1 LKINKTYTYWIIEK
15 STIHKTIENDDDDDL
30 PFTKNPNNVLINELS
45 SDQDEQKSG
54 VNKRFYNQLR
64 KLDIWFDTQEKNAI
78 ED

>member
-15 STIHKTIENDDDDDL
+15 STIHKTIENDDDDL
-30 PFTKNPNNVLINELS
+30 PLIKIPNNVLINELS
-45 SDQDEQKSG
+45 SVQDEQKSG
-54 VNKRFYNQLR
+54 VNKMLYNQLR